1 MTHAIPL
8 RRAGYFAVSVLAL
21 STLASLFIQDNTSP
35 AALLFVM
42 SPALVTLILRVSGDG
57 WADSGLKLTG
67 QLKDYLFAIGLFP
80 TLSALSLGVGAAS
93 GSVTFSSEFC
103 TALGPA
109 VAKQLLPS
117 LVFAFGE
124 EWGWRGYLEPQ
135 LQRAGLP
142 RFKRHLAVGVL
153 WAVWHV
159 PYILALGS
167 QYSSV
172 PLIIQL
178 PLFHVAVVAM
188 AFIWGPLR
196 GRTSS
201 AWPAILGH
209 GIANAVAFPLL
220 NPDLLSIDD
229 PLWFAA
235 RPEGLVSLAGLIS
248 VAVATFRSSTTQGE
262 SRCPEG

>member
-1 MTHAIPL
+1 MTSPNSPL
-8 RRAGYFAVSVLAL
+8 RRAGYFVTFVLAL
-21 STLASLFIQDNTSP
+21 SVLASLFIQDNTSP

-42 SPALVTLILRVSGDG
+42 SPTLATLVLRVSGDG
-57 WADSGLKLTG
+57 WADSGLRPTG
-67 QLKDYLFAIGLFP
+67 RATDYALALVLFP
-80 TLSALSLGVGAAS
+80 TLSAASIGLG
-93 GSVTFSSEFC
+93 
-103 TALGPA
+103 A
-109 VAKQLLPS
+109 VCGFVSFANQFWSAFGFAFVEQLVPS

-124 EWGWRGYLEPQ
+124 EWGWRGYLEPR
-135 LQRAGLP
+135 LAAAGLP
-142 RFKRHLAVGVL
+142 PAKRHLVVGVV

-167 QYSSV
+167 QYSTL
-172 PLIIQL
+172 PLALQL

-196 GRTSS
+196 TTTDS

-220 NPDLLSIDD
+220 NPALLTIEA

-235 RPEGLVSLAGLIS
+235 RPEGLLTLLGLS
-248 VAVATFRSSTTQGE
+248 VAAIVTFRRSVQFE
-262 SRCPEG
+262 